1 MLEARSLQTSCQQAC
16 APAQGCRKESFLLS
30 SELPMIPSNP
40 RYALGCRRIT
50 LTFASTFAW
59 FLLTFFLCVIICFL
73 LLWWKHWTK
82 ATCEKRV
89 CLAYRLQP
97 RKGFARLIGYSPP
110 PREAGV
116 GVQGGNW
123 SRGPGGTL
131 LIGLLPL
138 VCPATFLYNTGP
150 LAQK

>member
-59 FLLTFFLCVIICFL
+59 FLLTFFLVYNL
-73 LLWWKHWTK
+73 LSVAVMKTLNESYVREKGLFGLQVT
-82 ATCEKRV
+82 AQKRV
-89 CLAYRLQP
+89 CSAYRLQP
-97 RKGFARLIGYSPP
+97 TTTGSRCRSSRRE
-110 PREAGV
+110 PR
-116 GVQGGNW
+116 GG
-123 SRGPGGTL
+123 
-131 LIGLLPL
+131 
-138 VCPATFLYNTGP
+138 
-150 LAQK
+150 K